1 MNQEKSTVQID
12 KLKSGDEESFAM
24 LVDETSG
31 KIYRTLLQILGN
43 EQDAEDILQDTYLK
57 AYRAIPEFEN
67 RSGLYTWLHRIALN
81 EALMQIR
88 IRKPQIVSID
98 DNEPFSDDLDIEQ
111 KDIVDFCCLPE
122 GELLSKE
129 SRHFLDQAVQT
140 LPESLRIVF
149 VMRDIEGL
157 STQETADALQ
167 ISENNVKIRLM
178 RARMILRKKLSAYFN
193 KFFIEEKEL

>member
-1 MNQEKSTVQID
+1 
-12 KLKSGDEESFAM
+12 M

-43 EQDAEDILQDTYLK
+43 EQDAEDILQETYLK

-98 DNEPFSDDLDIEQ
+98 DNEPFSDDLVIEQ

>member
-43 EQDAEDILQDTYLK
+43 EQDAEDILQETYLK

-98 DNEPFSDDLDIEQ
+98 DNEPFSDDLGIEQ

-178 RARMILRKKLSAYFN
+178 RARMILRKKLSAHFN

>member
-1 MNQEKSTVQID
+1 MNQQKPTIQID

-31 KIYRTLLQILGN
+31 KIYHTLLQILGN
-43 EQDAEDILQDTYLK
+43 EQDAEDILQETYAK
-57 AYRAIPEFEN
+57 AYRAIPDFEN
-67 RSGLYTWLHRIALN
+67 RSALYTWLHRIALN

-98 DNEPFSDDLDIEQ
+98 NNEPFSDDMDIEQ

-122 GELLSKE
+122 RELLSKE
-129 SRHFLDQAVQT
+129 SRHFLDQAVQS
-140 LPESLRIVF
+140 LPETLRIVF

-157 STQETADALQ
+157 STQETAESLG

-178 RARMILRKKLSAYFN
+178 RARMILRKKLSGYFN

>member
-43 EQDAEDILQDTYLK
+43 EQDAEDILQETYLK

>member
-43 EQDAEDILQDTYLK
+43 EQDAEDILQETYLK

-111 KDIVDFCCLPE
+111 KDIVDF
-122 GELLSKE
+122 
-129 SRHFLDQAVQT
+129 
-140 LPESLRIVF
+140 
-149 VMRDIEGL
+149 
-157 STQETADALQ
+157 
-167 ISENNVKIRLM
+167 
-178 RARMILRKKLSAYFN
+178 
-193 KFFIEEKEL
+193 

>member
-43 EQDAEDILQDTYLK
+43 EQDAEDILQETYLK

-129 SRHFLDQAVQT
+129 SWHFLDQAVQT

>member
-24 LVDETSG
+24 LVDETFG

-43 EQDAEDILQDTYLK
+43 EQDAEDILQETYLK